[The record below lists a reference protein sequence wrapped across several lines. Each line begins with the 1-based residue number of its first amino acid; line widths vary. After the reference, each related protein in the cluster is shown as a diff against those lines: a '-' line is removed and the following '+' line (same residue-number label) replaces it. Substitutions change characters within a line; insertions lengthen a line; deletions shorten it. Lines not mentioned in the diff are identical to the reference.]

1 MSDYSITISPSP
13 GGFNQGGFVFPSGA
27 DSSFSRG
34 VSGSWPSGQPAGDV
48 SLEVESFSYSVK
60 NQRFLP
66 WNVIDDIVVDGVSVG
81 PTGSGDHEY
90 YTFSGVTGNHSISA
104 TFKPLSGVYTVTVL
118 PFTNGSIEPFGVP
131 TQNMS
136 PTGIFPLQ
144 AGSSQLFEVDPC
156 TAGEVTDVQVDGV
169 SVGAVTGYL
178 FSDISENH
186 TICASFSSP
195 D

>member
-1 MSDYSITISPSP
+1 MSDYNITVSPST
-13 GGFNQGGFVFPSGA
+13 GGFSEGGFAFLSGSGPS
-27 DSSFSRG
+27 DRPC
-34 VSGSWPSGQPAGDV
+34 SGSWPSGQPAGDV
-48 SLEVESFSYSVK
+48 SLKVESFSYSVE

-81 PTGSGDHEY
+81 PTGSGAHEY
-90 YTFSGVTGNHSISA
+90 YTFSGVTGNHDISA
-104 TFKPLSGVYTVTVL
+104 TFKPLSGVYTVSVL
-118 PFTNGSIEPFGVP
+118 PFTNGSIFPFGVP

-136 PTGIFPLQ
+136 QTGIVPLQ
-144 AGSSQLFEVDPC
+144 AGSSQIFEMDPT

-169 SVGAVTGYL
+169 SIGAVTGYA
-178 FSDISENH
+178 FSDISEDH

>member
-1 MSDYSITISPSP
+1 MSDYSVTISPSP
-13 GGFNQGGFVFPSGA
+13 GGFNQGGFVFPSGV

-48 SLEVESFSYSVK
+48 SLKVESFSYSVK

-81 PTGSGDHEY
+81 PTDSGDYEY

-104 TFKPLSGVYTVTVL
+104 TFKPLSGVYTVAVL
-118 PFTNGSIEPFGVP
+118 PFTNGSIFPFGVP

-136 PTGIFPLQ
+136 QTGIVPLQ
-144 AGSSQLFEVDPC
+144 AGSSQIFEMDP
-156 TAGEVTDVQVDGV
+156 TTEGEVTDVQVDGV

-186 TICASFSSP
+186 TICASFGSP